1 MEEAAW
7 QLARDSRELADP
19 ELTAFAGQVLAL
31 IGPLPPNA
39 LAFSALH
46 LDTLPDQKAPQKAGG
61 SGHRGK
67 AAAAMDSMLVQALH
81 LLSAF
86 TVDEDVQTISIAQST
101 LRQVGPLT
109 ISPTF

>member
-31 IGPLPPNA
+31 IGPLPPNT
-39 LAFSALH
+39 LAFSALQ
-46 LDTLPDQKAPQKAGG
+46 PDQRAPQKAGG

-67 AAAAMDSMLVQALH
+67 AADAMDSMLVQVLH

-86 TVDEDVQTISIAQST
+86 TVDEDVQTIGIAQST
-101 LRQVGPLT
+101 LRQVGLPTL
-109 ISPTF
+109 SPTF